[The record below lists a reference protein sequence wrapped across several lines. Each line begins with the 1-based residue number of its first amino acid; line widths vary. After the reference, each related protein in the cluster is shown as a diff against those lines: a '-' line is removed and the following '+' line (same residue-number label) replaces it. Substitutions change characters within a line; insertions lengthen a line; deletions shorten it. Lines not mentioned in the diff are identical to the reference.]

1 MNVGNDDGGS
11 DLALLDLLPKQVR
24 VDPMF
29 QRKSRYRN
37 AKLKACRHKTLLRGR
52 LKAPATVPT
61 NKPHP
66 QFLFIVAHHKVSTD
80 FGGHLMHHSTQSQK
94 VRRNSRSELAAA
106 MRKSRRRGRAPHPE
120 YPIFD

>member
-1 MNVGNDDGGS
+1 
-11 DLALLDLLPKQVR
+11 
-24 VDPMF
+24 MF

>member
-37 AKLKACRHKTLLRGR
+37 AKLKACRHKTLL
-52 LKAPATVPT
+52 
-61 NKPHP
+61 
-66 QFLFIVAHHKVSTD
+66 
-80 FGGHLMHHSTQSQK
+80 
-94 VRRNSRSELAAA
+94 
-106 MRKSRRRGRAPHPE
+106 
-120 YPIFD
+120 

>member
-52 LKAPATVPT
+52 LKAPVDTSCITALKT
-61 NKPHP
+61 KRCGE
-66 QFLFIVAHHKVSTD
+66 I
-80 FGGHLMHHSTQSQK
+80 
-94 VRRNSRSELAAA
+94 
-106 MRKSRRRGRAPHPE
+106 RALN
-120 YPIFD
+120 